1 MKNYFLLALC
11 CIFGNLGVYG
21 QGEAANWFFGNRA
34 GLRFN
39 ADNSITVLSTPENP
53 IQIVTNEGC
62 SSMSDAFGNLLLYTD
77 GRTVWDRNHL
87 VMPNG
92 NFTLLG
98 DPSSTQSGIIV
109 PNPVDQNIYYV
120 FTVDEPHHENAAVYP
135 NRFSGNYS
143 DGGTIPNDDDGFNN
157 GFNYSTV
164 DFSVSGSNGS
174 IGDVIS
180 LNNHLVTYDTDALG
194 EEIKYKCS
202 EKITAV
208 KTRNGNG
215 YWVVTHFVDKF
226 YAFKVDGTGVNT
238 TPVVTQITP
247 FIPVTGYRR
256 NAIGQIK
263 ISPDGKKLA
272 IAHQQQSTVA
282 GSSTPDGFVYLYD
295 FDNQTGMVSNP
306 VMLID
311 NFNPYG
317 IEFSPQGK
325 NIYIT
330 STAGLHQINIEDLS
344 LPISMTMLQNGN
356 VGASLQLGPD
366 GKIYK
371 ANLNSNRIDLISNPE
386 ITGVGCDYQPNAVN
400 LGTGRSLFGLP
411 PFITS
416 IFNSAITAENFCL
429 GDMTNFTVQS
439 NGTVDS
445 VIWDFG
451 DGNTSTSLN
460 PSHQYLSPGN
470 YTISVDLV
478 VEGVAINNT
487 KNIIIYQPPT
497 VTSVTLEQCSPTN
510 VETGIIFPLNN
521 AIELLTGSDNNLSVT
536 FFNDVLNATNLTNA
550 ISTQFTNTANPQK
563 IYARVTHNN
572 SGCFVISE
580 VNLQVNV
587 FNYPTIVT
595 QKCDDSTE
603 DGLTNFNLSEITF
616 PVPGTAVFYAN
627 LSDAFLQQFPLN
639 TAFTNTITNSQI
651 IYAQISS
658 GTSCNAIFTVEL
670 KVLPLPQIES
680 SDEKYFCTNIPNFTL
695 PLHSGIPANQVANYR
710 FEWSTGET
718 TASINA
724 PNPGIYSVE
733 IFNVNNCSKT
743 RTINVIPSNAAII
756 QNIEIEDLSDNN
768 TVTII
773 LANTSI
779 GDYEYSLDA
788 PTGPFQESNIFTDV
802 APGFHTVYV
811 NDINRCGVSQQEI
824 SVVKIPKFF
833 TPNQDGFNDTWN
845 IIGVN
850 ADFFSNSKIYIFDRF
865 GKLLADIDP
874 KGPGWN
880 GVINGRNLPSTD
892 YWYLVKLDDGRVI
905 RGHFSLIR

>member
-1 MKNYFLLALC
+1 MKKIFLLVIVNTIWSLA
-11 CIFGNLGVYG
+11 VYG
-21 QGEAANWFFGNRA
+21 QGEASNWFFGNRA

-39 ADNSITVLSTPENP
+39 ADNSITVLSTPGNS

-62 SSMSDAFGNLLLYTD
+62 SSMSDASGNLLLYTD

-87 VMPNG
+87 VMPSG

-109 PNPVDQNIYYV
+109 PNPINHDIYYV

-135 NRFSGNYS
+135 NRFSGTYS
-143 DGGTIPNDDDGFNN
+143 DDGTVPNDDDGFNN

-164 DFSVSGSNGS
+164 DFSVTGSNGS
-174 IGDVIS
+174 IGDVVS
-180 LNNHLVTYDTDALG
+180 LNTHLVTYDTNALG

-208 KTRNGNG
+208 KTRNSDG
-215 YWVVTHFVDKF
+215 YWVVAHFVDKF
-226 YAFKVDGTGVNT
+226 YAFKVDETGVNA
-238 TPVVTQITP
+238 TPVVTQIAP
-247 FIPVTGYRR
+247 FVPVSGYRR

-282 GSSTPDGFVYLYD
+282 GSTTPDGFVYLYD
-295 FDNQTGMVSNP
+295 FDNQTGVISNP
-306 VMLID
+306 TLLID

-317 IEFSPQGK
+317 IEFSPEGK
-325 NIYIT
+325 NVYIT

-344 LPISMTMLQNGN
+344 QPISMTMLQFGN
-356 VGASLQLGPD
+356 FGASLQLGPD

-371 ANLNSNRIDLISNPE
+371 ANLNSSSLDVIHSPDIAGN
-386 ITGVGCDYQPNAVN
+386 GCDYQANAVN
-400 LGTGRSLFGLP
+400 LGSGRSMFGLP

-429 GDMTNFTVQS
+429 GEMTNFTVQS

-445 VIWDFG
+445 VLWDFG

-460 PSHQYLSPGN
+460 PSHQYLAPGN
-470 YTISVDLV
+470 YTVTVDLV
-478 VEGVAINNT
+478 VESVPINNA

-497 VTSVTLEQCSPTN
+497 ATSVTLEQCSPTSA
-510 VETGIIFPLNN
+510 ETGIIFPLNN
-521 AIELLTGSDNNLSVT
+521 AINQLTGGDANLSVV
-536 FFNDVLNATNLTNA
+536 FYDDVVNATNLTNDLEMP
-550 ISTQFTNTANPQK
+550 FTNTANPQK
-563 IYARVTHNN
+563 VYARVTHNN
-572 SGCFVISE
+572 SGCYTISE
-580 VNLQVNV
+580 VNLRVNASSH
-587 FNYPTIVT
+587 PTIIEK
-595 QKCDDSTE
+595 KCDDLTE
-603 DGLTNFNLSEITF
+603 DGLTNFDLTEITF

-627 LSDAFLQQFPLN
+627 LNDAFLQQFPLN
-639 TAFTNTITNSQI
+639 NSFTNTIADSQT
-651 IYAQISS
+651 IYAHVSS
-658 GTSCNAIFTVEL
+658 GTSCAAIFTVEL
-670 KVLPLPQIES
+670 QVLPLPQIEV
-680 SDEKYFCTNIPNFTL
+680 SDEKYFCTNIPNFTV
-695 PLHSGIPANQVANYR
+695 PLYSGIPANELANYR

-718 TASINA
+718 TASITVA
-724 PNPGIYSVE
+724 NPGTYSVE
-733 IFNVNNCSKT
+733 IFNLENCSKT
-743 RTINVIPSNAAII
+743 RTITVIPSNAAII

-768 TVTII
+768 TVTI
-773 LANTSI
+773 LLENTSI

-788 PTGPFQESNIFTDV
+788 PTGPFQESNIFTNV
-802 APGFHTVYV
+802 TPGFHTVYV

-845 IIGVN
+845 IVGVN
-850 ADFFSNSKIYIFDRF
+850 ANFFSNSKIYIFDRF
-865 GKLLADIDP
+865 GKLLADVDP
-874 KGPGWN
+874 KGPGWD
-880 GVINGRNLPSTD
+880 GVFNGRNLPSTD